1 MLHRWQPLP
10 SKNDATRRSAAT
22 VRRTSNQS
30 SRPSIST
37 FDGHRVLGA
46 LTLAART
53 GAGPSN
59 SRYYGARISTRR
71 SRWAEPPPG
80 PSSGGQS
87 ARCTRR
93 RVFVGQRP
101 AGVLCRWCSQ
111 CRSAADRAARDRNTI
126 RSSQFRR
133 SSAGSRRSAWSSPPH
148 HAVLETPHTAQLR
161 LSGPE
166 ADATC
171 EHQRNRADEAVLI
184 GLNLGAGEHLLRD
197 SISDTLCDERVD
209 RFQTRVGTGGE
220 KERKCLQKKTQL
232 GGVRF

>member
-1 MLHRWQPLP
+1 VIRNPATCKGGTRLALP
-10 SKNDATRRSAAT
+10 IHNSNLEDCLRLGLESIRRATRMSTGTIRARGARRQCAPRNRSGPA
-22 VRRTSNQS
+22 RIPLSGQDPGSR
-30 SRPSIST
+30 SRP
-37 FDGHRVLGA
+37 DGRPY
-46 LTLAART
+46 
-53 GAGPSN
+53 AG
-59 SRYYGARISTRR
+59 
-71 SRWAEPPPG
+71 
-80 PSSGGQS
+80 
-87 ARCTRR
+87 CTRR
-93 RVFVGQRP
+93 RVFVEQRP

>member
-80 PSSGGQS
+80 PSSGWAIRS
-87 ARCTRR
+87 VYTASRL
-93 RVFVGQRP
+93 VEQRP
-101 AGVLCRWCSQ
+101 AGALCPRCSP
-111 CRSAADRAARDRNTI
+111 CRTAADN
-126 RSSQFRR
+126 
-133 SSAGSRRSAWSSPPH
+133 
-148 HAVLETPHTAQLR
+148 
-161 LSGPE
+161 
-166 ADATC
+166 ATC
-171 EHQRNRADEAVLI
+171 EHHRNRAGEAVLL
-184 GLNLGAGEHLLRD
+184 GLNFGAGEHLLQD
-197 SISDTLCDERVD
+197 SISDTLCDERMD
-209 RFQTRVGTGGE
+209 RFHT
-220 KERKCLQKKTQL
+220 
-232 GGVRF
+232 